1 MKTFSKILAVIL
13 AVLLV
18 AVAVI
23 GLMEMP
29 EAEEGAELT
38 KAQKLIVLL
47 KTYLNEILATFNLSL
62 GAFLLAIFN
71 TISRQSQTTA
81 KSAAATDGQVAEL
94 VKSNDKL
101 LVDAT
106 EKDGKIKDLA
116 EKIDVLMS
124 VLTETLLLSDLP
136 VTVREKITA
145 YKAEYDKL
153 ASAANDAVKAVETT
167 VTAVTE
173 MADKLSEEKETTVI
187 AEDTAAVARF

>member
-38 KAQKLIVLL
+38 KAQKVIVIL

-94 VKSNDKL
+94 VKSNEKL
-101 LVDAT
+101 LADSK
-106 EKDGKIKDLA
+106 EKDGKIKELA
-116 EKIDVLMS
+116 SKLDVLMC
-124 VLTETLLLSDLP
+124 VLSETLLLSDLP

-153 ASAANDAVKAVETT
+153 ASAANDAVKAVETA
-167 VTAVTE
+167 TAVVVE
-173 MADKLSEEKETTVI
+173 VADKLSEEKETTAI
-187 AEDTAAVARF
+187 AEDTAVVARF